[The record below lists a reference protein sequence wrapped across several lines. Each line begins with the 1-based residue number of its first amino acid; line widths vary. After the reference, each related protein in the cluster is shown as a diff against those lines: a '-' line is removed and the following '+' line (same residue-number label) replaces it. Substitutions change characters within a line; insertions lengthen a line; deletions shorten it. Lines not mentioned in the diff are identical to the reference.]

1 MVIIKFNHL
10 EKSPNVIYEG
20 GFIDSLKMYEKLTS
34 KFEGEGEFMVNE
46 INIDPEQ
53 ITIVRE
59 FATAQSGHIFDLI
72 LCGGVANKVG
82 IEK

>member
-20 GFIDSLKMYEKLTS
+20 EFIDSLKMYEKLTS
-34 KFEGEGEFMVNE
+34 KFEDEGEFMVNE

-53 ITIVRE
+53 ITVVRE
-59 FATAQSGHIFDLI
+59 FATTQSGHVFDLI